1 MTNKIKVKDK
11 LEDDTLDLSFC
22 DLQEVP
28 IREIAAI
35 KKATRL
41 DLSNNSL
48 VSIPNTIVSLTSII
62 KLDLSKNMLTEIPEN
77 IGEMR
82 QLRHLDLYSN
92 QISRLPLSLGELKNL
107 KWLDL
112 KDNPLTA
119 AVASVAGP
127 CSNSSDCQACARN
140 IVAYLSQVKQSIE
153 EEKVRRKTAVAEVPV
168 KKEAKKKK
176 KKNVEKIVKV
186 SPATEVIVADVK
198 NGEVEHEII
207 TAKESHRGFCSV
219 ITRVLLSTVLVTL
232 FLGILFVALM
242 IFLPK
247 YDETLSDIITNYLE
261 AQTKLPVKY
270 YQELAID
277 KKNLIAEEIVIRSNK
292 FIVIGANYYGKIVGY
307 LSDKFNEYF
316 K

>member
-11 LEDDTLDLSFC
+11 LEDDTLDLSYC

-28 IREIAAI
+28 IREITPI
-35 KKATRL
+35 KKATCL

-48 VSIPNTIVSLTSII
+48 VSIPNTIVSLTNII

-127 CSNSSDCQACARN
+127 CSNSSDCQACAKN
-140 IVAYLSQVKQSIE
+140 IVSYLSQVKQSIE
-153 EEKVRRKTAVAEVPV
+153 EEKVRRKAVVADVPA

-176 KKNVEKIVKV
+176 KKNAEKIVKV
-186 SPATEVIVADVK
+186 SPATEAIVAEEN
-198 NGEVEHEII
+198 NGEPEHETIS
-207 TAKESHRGFCSV
+207 AKKTTRGTCS
-219 ITRVLLSTVLVTL
+219 IFINILIS
-232 FLGILFVALM
+232 GILATLLFSIFFVLIL
-242 IFLPK
+242 IFLPSYNK
-247 YDETLSDIITNYLE
+247 DLSDIIVKDLE

-270 YQELAID
+270 YQELGIV
-277 KKNLIAEEIVIRSNK
+277 KKDFIFKEMFIFFNKSKLVGAKYYNEIVS
-292 FIVIGANYYGKIVGY
+292 Y
-307 LSDKFNEYF
+307 LSVKFNEYF